1 MGVCTRSKRLDQNHW
16 AKFDRDFCACRNA
29 ENEEAT
35 LINMESEAKL
45 TLIKVIHTS

>member
-1 MGVCTRSKRLDQNHW
+1 MNSKTGRIARFNI
-16 AKFDRDFCACRNA
+16 